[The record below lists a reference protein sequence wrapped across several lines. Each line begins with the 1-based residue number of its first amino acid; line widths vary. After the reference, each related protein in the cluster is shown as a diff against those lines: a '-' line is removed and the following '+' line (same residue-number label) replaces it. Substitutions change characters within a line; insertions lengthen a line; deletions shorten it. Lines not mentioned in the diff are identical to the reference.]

1 MHCFLFKVSQSGDS
15 EVCCFRPRRSV
26 PRKLGSSFCKV
37 KLTVLD
43 SNEPAKKCYAITLF
57 CWLVAIQDSAAMPEP
72 ASMCAPH
79 DLHSFRPVCAEP
91 AHAATGRCIG
101 WKCRSVRIELTIESV
116 TLPKD
121 GVDLGC
127 RVSVQKVGPQVQG

>member
-1 MHCFLFKVSQSGDS
+1 
-15 EVCCFRPRRSV
+15 
-26 PRKLGSSFCKV
+26 
-37 KLTVLD
+37 
-43 SNEPAKKCYAITLF
+43 
-57 CWLVAIQDSAAMPEP
+57 MPEP